1 MKTRVTAII
10 VARQGGEH
18 LARTLDALSKQ
29 TRRPDIVLA
38 VDNSPKSTAA
48 AQLQS
53 FGASQVLSGGGRLSF
68 GEALDVAARAFPAVT
83 GPDEFL
89 WFLAQ
94 DSAPEPTALAELVGA
109 LEVSPSVAVAGPKQ
123 MDWERPDYIRE
134 YGLTLA
140 RSGRTISLVVDE
152 LDQAQHD
159 LVSDVMAVGGNGMLV
174 RQQVWQDL
182 AGFDHHLSVVDDA
195 LDFCVRARLAG
206 HRVSVVPTARVLS
219 AGDGVIGAIGTDSY
233 RARKKL
239 ARQYRS
245 AELYRRLVYSAG
257 GAVFWHWLGLLPSAI
272 FRSLGQLLAKRPGAV
287 SGEFRAALS
296 AAFSGGS
303 VGRARKLMRST
314 RVASWNSLSSLR
326 VSRADVRRRE
336 ALAREAILIRVHG
349 EKKPLYFFS
358 GGGAWV
364 TLILSFLSVGAFST
378 LVGSNALAGGALLPL
393 GSSVSELWAQS
404 LWGWR
409 EGAFSV
415 VGPADG
421 FAGVVALLGTLTFWQ
436 PTFSLVLLWFFAMP
450 LAGVGAWLLAARLTQ
465 RAGIRAFIG
474 LGYGLSPALLSALT
488 EGRPA
493 AVLAHVLLPFLFF
506 AGIRAARSWSA
517 SATTAL
523 LFAAIVACAPSL
535 TPALL
540 VVWIGTVILTGR
552 SVPRFLAIPIPA
564 LALVAPIVIIQ
575 VLGLNLFGLAADP
588 GPAIA
593 SATAPGW
600 QLALGFPT
608 EGLGGWLDAVSFLPW
623 ANPVASVWVAILVG
637 VLVALAFVGLFSQY
651 PIRAQLSVFV
661 MVLGI
666 VTAVLASGFSVSFN
680 GSQAVAIWPGNGLS
694 LAWLGLMVAAGT
706 GATILRRFSYYPA
719 VAGIAAVTLLAL
731 PALAASS
738 LGNSQ
743 VLAGNGQTLP
753 AYVAAQSAIDP
764 QVGTI
769 VLTPQPDGGL
779 GATLVRG
786 KGITLEATSTFVTT
800 GAGLAA
806 EEKMLAE
813 TVSNLASVSGA
824 DSAQELQGLGVG
836 FILLTSSLQE
846 VGENATPQAQFM
858 SARVKA
864 TLDANAGVEIVGKT
878 DAGLLWRYPGYDAA
892 AVVAVPSAMPIEPW
906 RVLIASVQLLIFV
919 LTLLLAIPTGSVM
932 PDARPKRFLPGLIEG
947 DEVSTSLDPLA
958 GDLDDEQN

>member
-38 VDNSPKSTAA
+38 VDNSTKNNAA
-48 AQLQS
+48 AQLQA
-53 FGASQVLSGGGRLSF
+53 FGAAQVLTGGGRLSF
-68 GEALDVAARAFPAVT
+68 GEALDVAARAFPAVS
-83 GPDEFL
+83 GPDEYL

-94 DSAPEPTALAELVGA
+94 DSAPEPTALAELIGA
-109 LEVSPSVAVAGPKQ
+109 LEVSPSVAVVGPKQ
-123 MDWERPDYIRE
+123 MDWDRPDYIRE
-134 YGLTLA
+134 YGLTMA
-140 RSGRTISLVVDE
+140 QGGRTISLVVDE

-159 LVSDVMAVGGNGMLV
+159 LVSDVMGVGANGMLV
-174 RQQVWQDL
+174 RQQVWEEL
-182 AGFDHHLSVVDDA
+182 AGFDHHLRVVDDS

-206 HRVSVVPTARVLS
+206 HRVSVVPTARVMN
-219 AGDGVIGAIGTDSY
+219 AGDGVIGPVGTDSY
-233 RARKKL
+233 RARKKR

-245 AELYRRLVYSAG
+245 AELYRRLVYSNS
-257 GAVFWHWLGLLPSAI
+257 GALFWHWLGLLPSAVL
-272 FRSLGQLLAKRPGAV
+272 RSLGQLLAKRPGAV

-303 VGRARKLMRST
+303 VGRARKLLKST
-314 RVASWNSLSSLR
+314 RVASWSSISSLR

-336 ALAREAILIRVHG
+336 SLAREAIQLRVHG
-349 EKKPLYFFS
+349 EKKPLHFFS
-358 GGGAWV
+358 SGGAWV
-364 TLILSFLSVGAFST
+364 VLILAFLSVGGFST
-378 LVGSNALAGGALLPL
+378 LVGANALSGGALLPL
-393 GSSVSELWAQS
+393 GSSVSDMWAQT

-409 EGAFSV
+409 DGAFSV

-436 PTFSLVLLWFFAMP
+436 PSFSLVLLWFMAMP
-450 LAGVGAWLLAARLTQ
+450 LAGLGAWLLAARLTQ

-474 LGYGLSPALLSALT
+474 LGYSLSPALLSGLT

-493 AVLAHVLLPFLFF
+493 AVIAHILLPFLFF

-523 LFAAIVACAPSL
+523 LFAAIVSCAPSL

-540 VVWIGTVILTGR
+540 VVWIGTLLLTGR
-552 SVPRFLAIPIPA
+552 YVPRFLAIPIPA
-564 LALVAPIVIIQ
+564 AALVAPFVVIQ
-575 VLGLNLFGLAADP
+575 VFGLNLFGLASDP

-593 SATAPGW
+593 SATAPHW

-608 EGLGGWLDAVSFLPW
+608 EGLGGWLEAAGFLPW

-651 PIRAQLSVFV
+651 PIRAQLAVLV

-666 VTAVLASGFSVSFN
+666 VTAVFASGFYVSFN
-680 GSQAVAIWPGNGLS
+680 GGEPVAVWPGNGLS

-706 GATILRRFSYYPA
+706 GASILRRFSFYPA
-719 VAGIAAVTLLAL
+719 VAGIAAVALLAL

-738 LGNSQ
+738 LGNSK
-743 VLAGNGQTLP
+743 VVAGNGQTLP
-753 AYVAAQSAIDP
+753 AYVVAQAAIDP
-764 QVGTI
+764 QVGTL

-779 GATLVRG
+779 GAVLVRG
-786 KGITLEATSTFVTT
+786 TGMTLEGTSTFVTT
-800 GAGLAA
+800 GAGFAPQEQILAN
-806 EEKMLAE
+806 
-813 TVSNLASVSGA
+813 TVSNLASVSGN
-824 DSAQELQGLGVG
+824 DSTEELKSLGISFVV
-836 FILLTSSLQE
+836 LTPSLAE
-846 VGENATPQAQFM
+846 VGEKVSPQAQSM

-878 DAGLLWRYPGYDAA
+878 DAGLLWRFPGYDPAA
-892 AVVAVPSAMPIEPW
+892 MTPLQSALPIEPW
-906 RVLIASVQLLIFV
+906 RILIASVQALVII
-919 LTLLLAIPTGSVM
+919 LTLLLAIPTGAVM
-932 PDARPKRFLPGLIEG
+932 PDARPKRYLPGLIESD
-947 DEVSTSLDPLA
+947 DELANIDPLA
-958 GDLDDEQN
+958 GDQDVENN